1 MATTALVA
9 NTLPPAFADVLAEI
23 EAACRSLE
31 AESKAVTYPHAS
43 WGVDMADFPL
53 APLNYAGA
61 LHLATTA
68 LSLLAGPGL
77 PSLNG
82 TRYLGSV
89 IGAEMRG
96 RNAMCADRQARA
108 GVLQLE
114 WHAGYQRVCAPL
126 LSVLEQLHTNDEAP
140 VHKAIMDHVSRT
152 FIAVLARNRMGFKA
166 EFGGAYTQYDYDIL
180 TLPWRCRIGP
190 LHPDDDNDVCQ
201 NPVVEYDARV
211 IQMLNPGVSRAA
223 ARVQAALEGE

>member
-1 MATTALVA
+1 MPGTVLGVPTRA
-9 NTLPPAFADVLAEI
+9 PAFCDTLAEI

-77 PSLNG
+77 PPLDG
-82 TRYLGSV
+82 TRRAS
-89 IGAEMRG
+89 AEMRG

-126 LSVLEQLHTNDEAP
+126 LSVLEQLHANDNAP
-140 VHKAIMDHVSRT
+140 ARKAIMDAVSRT

-190 LHPDDDNDVCQ
+190 LHPDDDNDVCH

-211 IQMLNPGVSRAA
+211 IQMRNPGVSRAA
-223 ARVQAALEGE
+223 ARVQAALESE